1 MSYILNALRKSER
14 ERQAIA
20 PDTVTGRIA
29 IHQPPQHKSST
40 KLIAA
45 LIVINLSVLIYVL
58 EFTQQNPPAP
68 EPIIATRLKPALSP
82 IETAAPSSAATA
94 SPAQKTP
101 STAEASKTEKPA
113 PATALPAKA
122 PTVKKQAVQP
132 VIPAIAPPRP
142 PASTKAT
149 VIKSETPPSKPIEPL
164 KQAITPL
171 HPATQ
176 STALANRDATEKT
189 VPAPVKNDLPF
200 LEDLP
205 GDVRRSLP
213 NLPINVFSY
222 SSIPAERFVMIDMVK
237 YVPGQRI
244 KDQLELKEIREDSI
258 VVSFDNRTFKIR
270 RP

>member
-29 IHQPPQHKSST
+29 IHQQPEHKSPT

-58 EFTQQNPPAP
+58 EFTQQNSP

-82 IETAAPSSAATA
+82 IEPAAPSSAASA

-101 STAEASKTEKPA
+101 STAETGKTEKPA

-132 VIPAIAPPRP
+132 VTPAIAPPRP
-142 PASTKAT
+142 PASNKAAD
-149 VIKSETPPSKPIEPL
+149 IKSDTPPSKPIEPL

-171 HPATQ
+171 KPATQ
-176 STALANRDATEKT
+176 ATALGNRDATEQT

-222 SSIPAERFVMIDMVK
+222 SPIPAERFVMIDMVK
-237 YVPGQRI
+237 YVPGQHI
-244 KDQLELKEIREDSI
+244 KDQLELREIREDSI
-258 VVSFDNRTFKIR
+258 VVSYDNRTFKIR

>member
-29 IHQPPQHKSST
+29 INQPPQHKNST

-58 EFTQQNPPAP
+58 EFTPQNPPAP
-68 EPIIATRLKPALSP
+68 EPLIANRVKPELSP
-82 IETAAPSSAATA
+82 IQTAAPSSAATA

-101 STAEASKTEKPA
+101 AIAEAGKTGKLA
-113 PATALPAKA
+113 PPTALSAKA
-122 PTVKKQAVQP
+122 PTVKKQPVQP
-132 VIPAIAPPRP
+132 VKPAIAPPQP
-142 PASTKAT
+142 PESTKPA
-149 VIKSETPPSKPIEPL
+149 VIKSETPPSKRIEPS
-164 KQAITPL
+164 KEAVTPL
-171 HPATQ
+171 KPAPQ
-176 STALANRDATEKT
+176 PIASARDATEKT
-189 VPAPVKNDLPF
+189 VPPPVKNDLPF

-205 GDVRRSLP
+205 SEVSRSLP

-222 SSIPAERFVMIDMVK
+222 SAIPAERFVMIDMVK
-237 YVPGQRI
+237 YLPGQRI
-244 KDQLELKEIREDSI
+244 KDQLELREIREDSI
-258 VVSFDNRTFKIR
+258 VVSYDNRTFKIR

>member
-29 IHQPPQHKSST
+29 IHQPSQHKSSA

-68 EPIIATRLKPALSP
+68 EPIIATRVKPALSP
-82 IETAAPSSAATA
+82 IEPVAPSSAVTGLPAPKTPAIAEAGKTDNPAQPTA
-94 SPAQKTP
+94 SPAK
-101 STAEASKTEKPA
+101 AASVKKPAAQPLKPA
-113 PATALPAKA
+113 PAAQTIEPTKPA
-122 PTVKKQAVQP
+122 
-132 VIPAIAPPRP
+132 AIKSVAPP
-142 PASTKAT
+142 STRIEALKDT
-149 VIKSETPPSKPIEPL
+149 VPPL
-164 KQAITPL
+164 KPTPQSIPL
-171 HPATQ
+171 TRAT
-176 STALANRDATEKT
+176 TEQPMPT
-189 VPAPVKNDLPF
+189 PVKNDLPF

-205 GDVRRSLP
+205 GEVSRSLP

-244 KDQLELKEIREDSI
+244 KDQLELREIREDSI
-258 VVSFDNRTFKIR
+258 VVNFDNRTFKIR

>member
-29 IHQPPQHKSST
+29 IHQPSQHKSSA

-45 LIVINLSVLIYVL
+45 LILVNVCVLVY
-58 EFTQQNPPAP
+58 FGFMQTNPPSP
-68 EPIIATRLKPALSP
+68 ERPVAAVVKPELSLP
-82 IETAAPSSAATA
+82 ETTASSAAQSSSAPKTPPPA
-94 SPAQKTP
+94 ENIAGKSPATV
-101 STAEASKTEKPA
+101 A
-113 PATALPAKA
+113 ALPAKA
-122 PTVKKQAVQP
+122 PTAKKQPVQP
-132 VIPAIAPPRP
+132 VKPAIAPPQP
-142 PASTKAT
+142 PESTKPA
-149 VIKSETPPSKPIEPL
+149 VIKSETPPSKRIEPL
-164 KQAITPL
+164 KEAVTPL
-171 HPATQ
+171 KPAPQ
-176 STALANRDATEKT
+176 PIALARNITEQT
-189 VPAPVKNDLPF
+189 VRPTPVKNDLPF

-205 GDVRRSLP
+205 GEVSRSLP

-258 VVSFDNRTFKIR
+258 VVSYQNRTFKIR